1 MRLSFA
7 RQTLLKLVT
16 FGKDQTGSISIFA
29 MTLFLLMVMMG
40 GLAVDMM
47 KHEQIRVRLQNT
59 LDRCTLMAAS
69 LDQRLDAE
77 AVVRDCVDKDG
88 LASQL
93 ASVTAVTGFNSRDVQ
108 TVGVAPT
115 RPRFMPMMGIDKLD
129 ANAASAASQKINNI
143 EIALV
148 LDVSGSMAGARLSN
162 LKTAAKEF
170 VATILS
176 ANIDNRVSITI
187 VPYNAQVNLGVDL
200 RSKYNAVNVHRVADV
215 NCLEIPPAAYGS
227 LALSRTLPLPMM
239 AYADISS
246 STKTDNVAVSPTD
259 ATFAKPNY
267 NSTSCKSTA
276 ANTVRLPGQ
285 DVATLQSQI
294 NNLQAGGNTSIMLG
308 MKWGVTLLDP
318 TARAMFSEFVVA
330 GKIPASLEGRPFE
343 YADQESMKIVILM
356 TDGEHVSHRSVID
369 TYKTGPS
376 PIYKSGNDN
385 NYSVYHAG
393 RSGTDKYWVPHLGAW
408 RAAPWSNAANTG
420 VVVQQQWEQIWSS
433 LKMSYVSWQF
443 YARALGTDS
452 GSRSTVYSNMN
463 NTFQSIFASVATMDA
478 QLQQSCSLAKANDVI
493 VYGIAFEAPPVG
505 QTQISKCSTSASH
518 YFNAQGLEIS
528 TAFRAIANNIT
539 QLKLTQ

>member
-1 MRLSFA
+1 MHLSFA

-29 MTLFLLMVMMG
+29 MTLFLLMVMMS
-40 GLAVDMM
+40 GLAVDLM

-69 LDQRLDAE
+69 LDQRLEAE
-77 AVVRDCVDKDG
+77 AVVRDCVGKDG

-93 ASVTAVTGFNSRDVQ
+93 ASVKAVTGFNSRDVQ

-115 RPRFMPMMGIDKLD
+115 RPYFLPMMGIKKLD

-148 LDVSGSMAGARLSN
+148 LDVSGSMAGARLAN

-176 ANIDNRVSITI
+176 TNIDNRVSITI
-187 VPYNAQVNLGVDL
+187 VPYNAQVNLGADL
-200 RSKYNAVNVHRVADV
+200 RAKYNAVNVHGVADV
-215 NCLEIPPAAYGS
+215 NCLEIPAMAYGS

-239 AYADISS
+239 AYADIATNTNTS
-246 STKTDNVAVSPTD
+246 NVAISPTD
-259 ATFAKPNY
+259 PSFAKPNY
-267 NSTSCKSTA
+267 NSTSCKSTI

-285 DVATLQSQI
+285 NIATLQSQI

-318 TARAMFSEFVVA
+318 ASRPMFSEFVAA
-330 GKIPASLEGRPFE
+330 GKIPASLEGRPFA
-343 YADQESMKIVILM
+343 YDDPESLKIVILM
-356 TDGEHVSHRSVID
+356 TDGEHVYHRSVID

-376 PIYKSGNDN
+376 PIYKSGADN
-385 NYSVYHAG
+385 NYSIYHAA
-393 RSGTDKYWVPHLGAW
+393 RAGTSKYWVPHLGVW
-408 RAAPWSNAANTG
+408 QAAPWSNAASTG
-420 VVVQQQWEQIWSS
+420 VVVQQQWEQIWSN

-452 GSRSTVYSNMN
+452 GSRNTVYSNMN

-493 VYGIAFEAPPVG
+493 VFGIAFEAPPVG
-505 QTQISKCSTSASH
+505 QTQISKCSTSVSH

-528 TAFRAIANNIT
+528 TAFRSIANNIT